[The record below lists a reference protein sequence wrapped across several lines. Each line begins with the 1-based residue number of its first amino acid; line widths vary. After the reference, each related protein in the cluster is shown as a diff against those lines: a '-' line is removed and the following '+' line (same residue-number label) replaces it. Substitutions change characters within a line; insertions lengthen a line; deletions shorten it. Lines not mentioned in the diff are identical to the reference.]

1 MTFRNE
7 YATFNQNKPREK
19 QTTNK
24 RFLLKDYTPSPD
36 TVVNK
41 SVAALARAAAK
52 VKQNVRFAPYLICTL
67 PKPLYIYSGFFMSIT
82 FDLVLSLAYF
92 NFGNII
98 PKMQKI
104 LHSIIFHILR
114 PLVRILH
121 RGGVSFGEFSQ
132 IARQVYVETAE
143 AALLQAGEKATTSR
157 IAITTGLTRKDVAQL
172 RQSEAGAELSETKYN
187 RGVRV
192 ISAWLSDAEFLDA
205 QGDPAVLL
213 LQGQGK
219 SFEALVSRYSGDMPY
234 RAMLK
239 EFEHSGLVQL
249 SDDGKVSL
257 LSDAY
262 IPKQDEAEKLA
273 ILGSDVSLLINTI
286 DHNLQR
292 TDETPY
298 FQRKVSYDNLPSHAV
313 EAFKEMVSQ
322 DSMALLLKF
331 NKWLAEHD
339 RDSNPES
346 QGTGKI
352 TAGVGIYYF
361 EQSIEADNDQSIKDS
376 KHAS

>member
-1 MTFRNE
+1 
-7 YATFNQNKPREK
+7 
-19 QTTNK
+19 
-24 RFLLKDYTPSPD
+24 
-36 TVVNK
+36 
-41 SVAALARAAAK
+41 
-52 VKQNVRFAPYLICTL
+52 
-67 PKPLYIYSGFFMSIT
+67 MSIT
-82 FDLVLSLAYF
+82 FDLVLSIAYF
-92 NFGNII
+92 IFGNII

-121 RGGVSFGEFSQ
+121 QRGVSFGEFSQ

-172 RQSEAGAELSETKYN
+172 RQSEADSDLTATKYN
-187 RGVRV
+187 RSVRV
-192 ISAWLSDAEFLDA
+192 ISGWLSDVEFQDA
-205 QGDPAVLL
+205 QGDPAVLS
-213 LQGQGK
+213 LQGQEK

-239 EFEHSGLVQL
+239 ELEHSGLVQL
-249 SDDGKVSL
+249 SDKDELSL

-286 DHNLQR
+286 DHNLQQSGQQ
-292 TDETPY
+292 PY
-298 FQRKVSYDNLPSHAV
+298 FQRKVSYDNLPEHAV
-313 EAFKEMVSQ
+313 ETFKSMVNQ
-322 DSMALLLKF
+322 DSMELLLKF
-331 NKWLAEHD
+331 NKWLAKHD
-339 RDSNPES
+339 KDSNPAS
-346 QGTGKI
+346 KGSGKI
-352 TAGVGIYYF
+352 RAGVGIYYF
-361 EQSIEADNDQSIKDS
+361 EQSLEADNDQSIKDS